1 MGTLNKSENTIFRK
15 SPVIFV
21 VTGTQAPFDRLL
33 SIIDRWA
40 INQDTYSIVAQT
52 ANSEINFKNMNCFDY
67 LEPDVFN
74 EYFNNADV
82 IIGHA
87 GMGTI
92 IKALENKKK
101 LVVFPRLVK
110 YNEHRNDHQ
119 YHTAFG
125 FEKLGLINVAYNEK
139 DLLGYLDDLD
149 SILRKEKID
158 DKAEQKL
165 LSRISDFITQS

>member
-1 MGTLNKSENTIFRK
+1 METLNKSENTIFRK
-15 SPVIFV
+15 GPVIFV

-33 SIIDRWA
+33 SIIDKWA
-40 INQDTYSIVAQT
+40 VNQDTYSVIAQT
-52 ANSEINFKNMNCFDY
+52 ANSEINFKNMTCFDY

-119 YHTAFG
+119 HHTAFG
-125 FEKLGLINVAYNEK
+125 FDKLGLINVAYNEK
-139 DLLGYLDDLD
+139 DLFRYLNNIID
-149 SILRKEKID
+149 IPVKRKINQNAEKQLLEKI
-158 DKAEQKL
+158 
-165 LSRISDFITQS
+165 SNFINK

>member
-1 MGTLNKSENTIFRK
+1 MGTLIKSENTIFRK
-15 SPVIFV
+15 GPVIFV

-33 SIIDRWA
+33 SIIEKWA
-40 INQDTYSIVAQT
+40 VNQVTYSIIAQT
-52 ANSEINFKNMNCFDY
+52 ANSEINFKNMTCFDY
-67 LEPDVFN
+67 LEPDIFN

-82 IIGHA
+82 IIGHS

-119 YHTAFG
+119 HHTAFG
-125 FEKLGLINVAYNEK
+125 FEKLGLINVAYNEN
-139 DLLGYLDDLD
+139 DLLRYLNNIIDIAVKQKIDKNAEEKL
-149 SILRKEKID
+149 LEKI
-158 DKAEQKL
+158 
-165 LSRISDFITQS
+165 SNFINK

>member
-1 MGTLNKSENTIFRK
+1 MGTFNKSENTIFREGT
-15 SPVIFV
+15 VIFV

-33 SIIDRWA
+33 SIIDKWA
-40 INQDTYSIVAQT
+40 VNQDTYSIIAQT
-52 ANSEINFKNMNCFDY
+52 ANSEINFKNMTCFDY

-119 YHTAFG
+119 HHTAIG

-139 DLLGYLDDLD
+139 DLFRYLNN
-149 SILRKEKID
+149 IIEIPVKRKINQNAEK
-158 DKAEQKL
+158 QL
-165 LSRISDFITQS
+165 LKKISNFINK

>member
-1 MGTLNKSENTIFRK
+1 METLNKSENTIFRK
-15 SPVIFV
+15 GPVIFV

-33 SIIDRWA
+33 SIIDKWA
-40 INQDTYSIVAQT
+40 VNQDTYSVIAQT
-52 ANSEINFKNMNCFDY
+52 ANSEINFKNMTCFDY

-119 YHTAFG
+119 HHTAFG

-139 DLLGYLDDLD
+139 DLFRYLNNIID
-149 SILRKEKID
+149 IPVKRKINQNAENQLLEKI
-158 DKAEQKL
+158 
-165 LSRISDFITQS
+165 SNFINK

>member
-1 MGTLNKSENTIFRK
+1 MGTLIKSENTIFRK

-33 SIIDRWA
+33 SIIDKWA
-40 INQDTYSIVAQT
+40 VNQDAYSIIAQT
-52 ANSEINFKNMNCFDY
+52 ANSEINFKNMTCFDY
-67 LEPDVFN
+67 LEPDIFN
-74 EYFNNADV
+74 KYFNNADV

-119 YHTAFG
+119 HHTAIG
-125 FEKLGLINVAYNEK
+125 FQKLGLINVAYNEN
-139 DLLGYLDDLD
+139 DLLNYLNNIINIPVKCKISQNAEKKL
-149 SILRKEKID
+149 LEKI
-158 DKAEQKL
+158 
-165 LSRISDFITQS
+165 SNFINK

>member
-1 MGTLNKSENTIFRK
+1 METLNKSENTIFRK
-15 SPVIFV
+15 GPVIFV

-33 SIIDRWA
+33 SIIDNWA
-40 INQDTYSIVAQT
+40 VNQDTYSVIAQT
-52 ANSEINFKNMNCFDY
+52 ANSEINFKNMTCFDY

-101 LVVFPRLVK
+101 LLVFPRLVK

-119 YHTAFG
+119 HHTAFG

-139 DLLGYLDDLD
+139 DLFRYLNNIID
-149 SILRKEKID
+149 IPVKRKINQNAEKQLLEKITN
-158 DKAEQKL
+158 
-165 LSRISDFITQS
+165 FINK

>member
-1 MGTLNKSENTIFRK
+1 METLNKSENTIFRK
-15 SPVIFV
+15 GPVIFV

-33 SIIDRWA
+33 SIIDKWA
-40 INQDTYSIVAQT
+40 VNQDTYSVIAQT
-52 ANSEINFKNMNCFDY
+52 ANSEINFKNMTCFDY

-119 YHTAFG
+119 HHTAFG

-139 DLLGYLDDLD
+139 DLFRYLN
-149 SILRKEKID
+149 SIIDIPVKRKINQNAEKQLLEKI
-158 DKAEQKL
+158 
-165 LSRISDFITQS
+165 SNFINK

>member
-1 MGTLNKSENTIFRK
+1 METLNKSENTIFRK
-15 SPVIFV
+15 GPVIFV

-33 SIIDRWA
+33 SIIDKWTV
-40 INQDTYSIVAQT
+40 NQDTYSVIAQT
-52 ANSEINFKNMNCFDY
+52 ANSEINFKNMTCFDY
-67 LEPDVFN
+67 LEPDIFN

-119 YHTAFG
+119 HHTAFG

-139 DLLGYLDDLD
+139 DLFRYLNNIID
-149 SILRKEKID
+149 IPVKRKINQNAEKQLLEKI
-158 DKAEQKL
+158 
-165 LSRISDFITQS
+165 SNFINK

>member
-1 MGTLNKSENTIFRK
+1 MGTFNKSENTIFREG
-15 SPVIFV
+15 PVILV

-33 SIIDRWA
+33 SIIDKWA
-40 INQDTYSIVAQT
+40 SKQVKYTVIAQM
-52 ANSEINFKNMNCFDY
+52 ANSEINFKNMTCFDY

-87 GMGTI
+87 GIGTI
-92 IKALENKKK
+92 ITALENEKN

-119 YHTAFG
+119 LHTAKG
-125 FEKLGLINVAYNEK
+125 FDKLGLINVAYTENE
-139 DLLGYLDDLD
+139 LLNYLDNIK
-149 SILRKEKID
+149 SIPKKERID
-158 DKAEQKL
+158 KKAEQKL
-165 LSRISDFITQS
+165 LDRLSIFINK

>member
-1 MGTLNKSENTIFRK
+1 METLNKSENTIFRK
-15 SPVIFV
+15 GPVIFV

-33 SIIDRWA
+33 SIIDKWTM
-40 INQDTYSIVAQT
+40 NQNTYSVIAQT
-52 ANSEINFKNMNCFDY
+52 ANSEINFKNMTCFDY
-67 LEPDVFN
+67 FEPDVFN

-119 YHTAFG
+119 HHTAFG

-139 DLLGYLDDLD
+139 DLFKYLNNIID
-149 SILRKEKID
+149 IPVKRKINQNAEKQLLEKI
-158 DKAEQKL
+158 
-165 LSRISDFITQS
+165 SNFINK

>member
-1 MGTLNKSENTIFRK
+1 METLNKSENTIFRK
-15 SPVIFV
+15 GPVIFV

-33 SIIDRWA
+33 SIIDKWA
-40 INQDTYSIVAQT
+40 VNQDTYSVIAQT

-92 IKALENKKK
+92 INALENKKK

-119 YHTAFG
+119 HHTAFG

-139 DLLGYLDDLD
+139 DLFRYLNNIID
-149 SILRKEKID
+149 IPVKRKINQNAEKQLLEKI
-158 DKAEQKL
+158 
-165 LSRISDFITQS
+165 SNFINK

>member
-1 MGTLNKSENTIFRK
+1 MT
-15 SPVIFV
+15 
-21 VTGTQAPFDRLL
+21 
-33 SIIDRWA
+33 
-40 INQDTYSIVAQT
+40 
-52 ANSEINFKNMNCFDY
+52 CFDY

-119 YHTAFG
+119 HHTAFG

-139 DLLGYLDDLD
+139 DLFRYLNNIID
-149 SILRKEKID
+149 IPVKRKINQNAEKQLLEKI
-158 DKAEQKL
+158 
-165 LSRISDFITQS
+165 SNFINK

>member
-1 MGTLNKSENTIFRK
+1 MGTFSKSEDAIFRK
-15 SPVIFV
+15 GPVIFV

-33 SIIDRWA
+33 SIIDKWA
-40 INQDTYSIVAQT
+40 VSQNAYSIIAQT
-52 ANSEINFKNMNCFDY
+52 ANSEINFNNMTCFSFM
-67 LEPDVFN
+67 EPDIFN

-87 GMGTI
+87 GIGTI
-92 IKALENKKK
+92 IMALENKKK

-119 YHTAFG
+119 HHTAFG

-139 DLLGYLDDLD
+139 DLFRYLNNIID
-149 SILRKEKID
+149 IPVKRKINQNAEK
-158 DKAEQKL
+158 KL
-165 LSRISDFITQS
+165 LEIISNFINK

>member
-1 MGTLNKSENTIFRK
+1 METLNKSENTIFRK
-15 SPVIFV
+15 GLVIFV

-33 SIIDRWA
+33 SIIDKWA
-40 INQDTYSIVAQT
+40 ISQDKYSIIAQT
-52 ANSEINFKNMNCFDY
+52 ANSEINFKNMTCFDY
-67 LEPDVFN
+67 LEPDIFD

-119 YHTAFG
+119 HHTAFG

-139 DLLGYLDDLD
+139 DLFRHLNNITD
-149 SILRKEKID
+149 IPVKRKINQNAENQLLEKI
-158 DKAEQKL
+158 
-165 LSRISDFITQS
+165 SNFINK

>member
-1 MGTLNKSENTIFRK
+1 METLNKSENTIFRK
-15 SPVIFV
+15 GPVIFV

-33 SIIDRWA
+33 SIIDKWA
-40 INQDTYSIVAQT
+40 VNQDTYSVIAQT
-52 ANSEINFKNMNCFDY
+52 ANSEINFKNMTCFDY

-119 YHTAFG
+119 HHTAFG

-139 DLLGYLDDLD
+139 DLFRYLNNIID
-149 SILRKEKID
+149 IPVKRKINQNAEKQLLEKI
-158 DKAEQKL
+158 
-165 LSRISDFITQS
+165 SNFINK

>member
-1 MGTLNKSENTIFRK
+1 
-15 SPVIFV
+15 VIFV

-33 SIIDRWA
+33 SIIDTWA
-40 INQDTYSIVAQT
+40 SKQGKYTVIAQM

-67 LEPDVFN
+67 LDPDVFN
-74 EYFNNADV
+74 EYFNKADF

-92 IKALENKKK
+92 ITALENEKK

-119 YHTAFG
+119 LHTAKG
-125 FEKLGLINVAYNEK
+125 FDKLGLINVAYNENE
-139 DLLGYLDDLD
+139 LLKYLDNLH
-149 SILRKEKID
+149 SIPKKERID
-158 DKAEQKL
+158 KKAEQKL
-165 LSRISDFITQS
+165 LDALYTFINK

>member
-1 MGTLNKSENTIFRK
+1 METLNKSENTIFRK
-15 SPVIFV
+15 GPVIFV

-33 SIIDRWA
+33 SIIDKWA
-40 INQDTYSIVAQT
+40 VNQDTYSVIAQT
-52 ANSEINFKNMNCFDY
+52 ANSEINFKNMTCFDY

-119 YHTAFG
+119 HHTAFG

-139 DLLGYLDDLD
+139 DLFRYLNNIID
-149 SILRKEKID
+149 IPVKRKINQNAEKQLLEKITN
-158 DKAEQKL
+158 
-165 LSRISDFITQS
+165 FINK

>member
-1 MGTLNKSENTIFRK
+1 METLNKSENTIFRK
-15 SPVIFV
+15 GPVIFV

-33 SIIDRWA
+33 SIIDNWA
-40 INQDTYSIVAQT
+40 VNQDTYSVIAQT
-52 ANSEINFKNMNCFDY
+52 ANSEIYFKNMTCFDY

-92 IKALENKKK
+92 INALENKKK

-119 YHTAFG
+119 HHTAFG
-125 FEKLGLINVAYNEK
+125 FDKLGLINVAYNEK
-139 DLLGYLDDLD
+139 DLFRYLNN
-149 SILRKEKID
+149 IINIPVKRKINQNAEKQLLEKI
-158 DKAEQKL
+158 
-165 LSRISDFITQS
+165 SNFINK

>member
-1 MGTLNKSENTIFRK
+1 MGTLNKPEDTIFRK

-33 SIIDRWA
+33 SILDKWGGT
-40 INQDTYSIVAQT
+40 QGTHSIIAQIS
-52 ANSEINFKNMNCFDY
+52 NSEMIFKNMTCFDY

-92 IKALENKKK
+92 IKALENEKK
-101 LVVFPRLVK
+101 LVVFPRLMK

-119 YHTAFG
+119 YHTANG
-125 FEKLGLINVAYNEK
+125 FDMLGLINVAYNE
-139 DLLGYLDDLD
+139 DELLKYLDNLD
-149 SILRKEKID
+149 SIPKKEKID
-158 DKAEQKL
+158 KRAEQKL
-165 LSRISDFITQS
+165 LDVLSTFINS

>member
-1 MGTLNKSENTIFRK
+1 MGTFSKSKNKIFRK
-15 SPVIFV
+15 SPVVFV

-33 SIIDRWA
+33 SIIDKWA
-40 INQDTYSIVAQT
+40 VNQDTYSIIAQT
-52 ANSEINFKNMNCFDY
+52 ANSEINFKNMICLDY
-67 LEPDVFN
+67 LEPDIFN

-82 IIGHA
+82 IIGHS

-119 YHTAFG
+119 YHTALG
-125 FEKLGLINVAYNEK
+125 FDKLGLINVAYNEK
-139 DLLGYLDDLD
+139 DLLRFLNNIID
-149 SILRKEKID
+149 IPIKEQINKN
-158 DKAEQKL
+158 AEQQL
-165 LSRISDFITQS
+165 LEKISDFINK

>member
-1 MGTLNKSENTIFRK
+1 METLNKSENTIFRK
-15 SPVIFV
+15 GPVIFV

-33 SIIDRWA
+33 SIIDKWA
-40 INQDTYSIVAQT
+40 ILQDTYSIIAQT
-52 ANSEINFKNMNCFDY
+52 ANSQINFKNMTCFDY
-67 LEPDVFN
+67 LEPDIFDK
-74 EYFNNADV
+74 YFNNADV

-119 YHTAFG
+119 HHTALG
-125 FEKLGLINVAYNEK
+125 FEKLGLINVAFNEK
-139 DLLGYLDDLD
+139 DLFRYLNNIADIPIKRKINKNAEKQLLD
-149 SILRKEKID
+149 KI
-158 DKAEQKL
+158 
-165 LSRISDFITQS
+165 SNFINN

>member
-1 MGTLNKSENTIFRK
+1 MGTFSKSEDAIFRK
-15 SPVIFV
+15 GPVIFV

-33 SIIDRWA
+33 SIIDKWA
-40 INQDTYSIVAQT
+40 VSQNAYSIIAQT
-52 ANSEINFKNMNCFDY
+52 ANSEINFNNMTCFSFM
-67 LEPDVFN
+67 EPDIFN

-87 GMGTI
+87 GIGTI
-92 IKALENKKK
+92 IMALENKKK

-119 YHTAFG
+119 HHTAFG

-139 DLLGYLDDLD
+139 DLFRYLNNIID
-149 SILRKEKID
+149 IPVKRKINQNAEKN
-158 DKAEQKL
+158 L
-165 LSRISDFITQS
+165 LEIISNFINK